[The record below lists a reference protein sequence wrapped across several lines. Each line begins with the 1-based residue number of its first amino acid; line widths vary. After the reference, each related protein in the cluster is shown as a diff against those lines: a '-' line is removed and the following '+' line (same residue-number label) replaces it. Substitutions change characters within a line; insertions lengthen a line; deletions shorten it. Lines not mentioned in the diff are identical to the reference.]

1 MSRKGGTFVL
11 VRAHL
16 WLTGRVQG
24 VAFRY
29 YAAAKAKELMISG
42 FIRNLDDGRVE
53 VVIQGEPEN
62 VEKMIDWC
70 RKGPPHAIVKDAIM
84 VYEDPD
90 PEWKNF
96 QIRG

>member
-1 MSRKGGTFVL
+1 MV
-11 VRAHL
+11 
-16 WLTGRVQG
+16 
-24 VAFRY
+24 
-29 YAAAKAKELMISG
+29 SG

-53 VVIQGEPEN
+53 VVIQGEPES
-62 VEKMIDWC
+62 VEKMIHWC
-70 RKGPPHAIVKDAIM
+70 RKGPPHAIVKDAFM